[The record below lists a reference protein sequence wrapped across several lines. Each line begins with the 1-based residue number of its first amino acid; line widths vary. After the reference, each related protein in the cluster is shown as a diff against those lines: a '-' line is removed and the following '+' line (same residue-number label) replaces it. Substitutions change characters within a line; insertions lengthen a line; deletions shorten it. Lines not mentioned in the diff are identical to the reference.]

1 MTIYFDTALSL
12 SQFYSKNPQDRPFWK
27 LLQFP
32 GFNWYYLL
40 KTMLAE
46 SINSFISIKFPEE
59 SNETGSSSYRLLE
72 LADPNL
78 LAICEGNNDL
88 YIRGRADDEAVL
100 CTDNQ
105 TFLLREL
112 ITSNMFLVVEKDSY
126 GSSGLIVG
134 RPSGTLEVTALARPP
149 GIDQLLKALKDAP
162 YNGGIEDEDFKDDEV
177 IHVTKIYENVQ
188 ASSKEIEEC
197 LKEQGVIIIKG
208 EEYSIILCFIFT
220 YVDHYRKLGNHLL
233 CRFFELFFNTAI
245 LEDWNLSDEPL
256 KFEKIWETFQQYED
270 EFPSNLAEFI
280 LQFYSSSSGKFD
292 FVKTS
297 RFLAEQFLCARS
309 VWDQEDFMTAWEKS
323 LNDLFKPELSDIKD
337 MFLSERHPGSG
348 RMELRKYLRSELPSD
363 VENRFIALFRTRP
376 RWQYDDLVPFIND
389 LGKDTKELD
398 AIVLKHGRVSTTLGV
413 RFITPRSQLLD

>member
-1 MTIYFDTALSL
+1 M
-12 SQFYSKNPQDRPFWK
+12 
-27 LLQFP
+27 
-32 GFNWYYLL
+32 
-40 KTMLAE
+40 
-46 SINSFISIKFPEE
+46 
-59 SNETGSSSYRLLE
+59 
-72 LADPNL
+72 
-78 LAICEGNNDL
+78 
-88 YIRGRADDEAVL
+88 
-100 CTDNQ
+100 
-105 TFLLREL
+105 
-112 ITSNMFLVVEKDSY
+112 
-126 GSSGLIVG
+126 
-134 RPSGTLEVTALARPP
+134 
-149 GIDQLLKALKDAP
+149 
-162 YNGGIEDEDFKDDEV
+162 
-177 IHVTKIYENVQ
+177 
-188 ASSKEIEEC
+188 
-197 LKEQGVIIIKG
+197 
-208 EEYSIILCFIFT
+208 
-220 YVDHYRKLGNHLL
+220 
-233 CRFFELFFNTAI
+233 
-245 LEDWNLSDEPL
+245 

-270 EFPSNLAEFI
+270 EFTSNLTEFI
-280 LQFYSSSSGKFD
+280 LQFYSSSNGKFD